1 MAVFPDRIVL
11 KNSTDAEATI
21 IAAIESGGADEIQQG
36 ELVIGRESGT
46 AKLYTVDS
54 AGNIVTIAGGGGG
67 GATALG
73 DLTDV
78 DLATTAP
85 QNGDALI
92 YDSINSEWVPGSVSG
107 AVTKIIAG
115 SNVTISPT
123 GGTGDVTINA
133 IGGGGGSATLGR
145 GDGGDIDGTA
155 VDSAFVFG
163 VYGGGDL
170 DTTTEDKPIELV
182 VIGMVDGGDIT

>member
-11 KNSTDAEATI
+11 KSSTDPQGTI
-21 IAAIESGGADEIQQG
+21 ETAIGSGGTDEIQQG
-36 ELVIGRESGT
+36 ELVIGREAGS

-54 AGNIVTIAGGGGG
+54 TGAIVTISGGGG

-78 DLATTAP
+78 DLTTTTP
-85 QNGDALI
+85 QNGDALV
-92 YDSINSEWVPGSVSG
+92 YDSINSEWIPGSVSG

-145 GDGGDIDGTA
+145 GDGGDIDGTT

-170 DTTTEDKPIELV
+170 DTTTEDKPVELV
-182 VIGMVDGGDIT
+182 VIGMVDGGELT